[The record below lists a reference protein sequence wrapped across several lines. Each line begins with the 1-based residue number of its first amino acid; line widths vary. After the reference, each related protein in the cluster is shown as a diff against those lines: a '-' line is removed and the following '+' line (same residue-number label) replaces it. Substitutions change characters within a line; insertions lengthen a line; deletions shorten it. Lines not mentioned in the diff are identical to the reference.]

1 MSTVLA
7 PCLMVQGSASG
18 VGKSVVATA
27 LCQVLAEEGYR
38 VSPFKAQNMS
48 NNAAVTAD
56 GGEIGRAQAAQAEAA
71 GVAPTVLM
79 NPVLLKPEADNRSQL
94 VLLGRAVGS
103 YTAQEYWAR
112 RATIWPTIT
121 SSLRELR
128 RTSDVVVIEGAGSPA
143 ELNLRSRDMANM
155 RLARHAKA
163 RVVLVGDIDR
173 GGIFAQLL
181 GTLDL
186 LRPEERRLIV
196 GLLINR
202 FRGDRRL
209 FDGGVR
215 ILRRRSHLPVLGV
228 LPYEPD
234 LNVPDEDSASLDR
247 AMPRLVSTLRAVLVA
262 YPRVA
267 NFDDLDPLRRAGV
280 DVDVVRRPA
289 DLGWPDLIVLPG
301 SKATIDDLLWLRQSG
316 LAAAVM
322 RAAAGGVPVLGIC
335 AGYQM
340 LGESLEDPDGLEGP
354 PRSIVGL
361 SLLPVVTRFRAP
373 KRTRQVRG
381 TMAVSS
387 ALAPM
392 GTRFNGYEIH
402 TGVTR
407 RHDGSPFSLVTGGQD
422 VAEED
427 GAVSPDGL
435 VVGTAVHGL
444 FADSSAT
451 EAIVAGLARR
461 RGATL
466 PAGSASATAGAWFR
480 SAVDIPA
487 LISVFGLR

>member
-1 MSTVLA
+1 MPASLA

-71 GVAPTVLM
+71 GVAPSVLM

-103 YTAQEYWAR
+103 YTAQEYWDR
-112 RATIWPTIT
+112 RATIWPSIT

-196 GLLINR
+196 GLLVNR

-247 AMPRLVSTLRAVLVA
+247 ATPRLVSTLRVVLVA

-280 DVDVVRRPA
+280 DLDVVRRPA

-340 LGESLEDPDGLEGP
+340 LGESLEDPEGLEGP
-354 PRSIVGL
+354 PRSIRGL

-373 KRTRQVRG
+373 KRTRQVHG

-387 ALAPM
+387 ALAPS
-392 GTRFNGYEIH
+392 GTRFVGYEIH

-407 RHDGSPFSLVTGGQD
+407 RHDGSPFSLVTGGQE

-466 PAGSASATAGAWFR
+466 PGGSISVSAGAWFR
-480 SAVDIPA
+480 SAVDIPE